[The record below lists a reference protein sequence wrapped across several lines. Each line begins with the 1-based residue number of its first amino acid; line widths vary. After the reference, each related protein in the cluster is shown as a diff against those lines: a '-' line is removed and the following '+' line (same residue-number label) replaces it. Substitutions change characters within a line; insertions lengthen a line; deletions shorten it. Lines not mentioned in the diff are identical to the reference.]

1 MGTAEIAAMLESSRR
16 AQRLS
21 EALGD
26 ISQMMR
32 AGVLSLLATAG
43 DTVIVEVSDSL
54 DGTDGVEGEAEEN
67 EGDRFE

>member
-1 MGTAEIAAMLESSRR
+1 MGAAEIAAMLESSRR
-16 AQRLS
+16 AQQLS
-21 EALGD
+21 VALGD

>member
-1 MGTAEIAAMLESSRR
+1 MGAAEIAAILESSRR
-16 AQRLS
+16 AQQLS
-21 EALGD
+21 VALGD

-54 DGTDGVEGEAEEN
+54 DGTDGVEG
-67 EGDRFE
+67 DRKSTV

>member
-1 MGTAEIAAMLESSRR
+1 MGPDEIAVMLESSRH
-16 AQRLS
+16 AQVLS
-21 EALGD
+21 EVLGD
-26 ISQMMR
+26 LSQMMR
-32 AGVLSLLATAG
+32 ASLSSLLATAG

>member
-1 MGTAEIAAMLESSRR
+1 MGAAEIAAMLESSRR
-16 AQRLS
+16 AQQLS
-21 EALGD
+21 VALGD

-43 DTVIVEVSDSL
+43 DTVIVEVSDSS
-54 DGTDGVEGEAEEN
+54 DGMDGVEGEAEEN

>member
-21 EALGD
+21 EVLGD
-26 ISQMMR
+26 LSQMMR
-32 AGVLSLLATAG
+32 TGVLSLLATAG
-43 DTVIVEVSDSL
+43 DTVIVEVSDSS
-54 DGTDGVEGEAEEN
+54 DRMGGIEGEAEEN

>member
-21 EALGD
+21 EVLGD
-26 ISQMMR
+26 LSQMMR
-32 AGVLSLLATAG
+32 TGVLSLLATAG
-43 DTVIVEVSDSL
+43 DTVIVEVSGSS

>member
-21 EALGD
+21 EVLGD
-26 ISQMMR
+26 LSQMMR
-32 AGVLSLLATAG
+32 TGVLSLLATAG
-43 DTVIVEVSDSL
+43 DTVIVEVSDSS
-54 DGTDGVEGEAEEN
+54 DGMDGVEGEAEEN